1 MIEYDK
7 FGAEPPLINEAELTS
22 WIIHQDD
29 DLVVF
34 NKPGWV
40 VCHPSKNGPWS
51 SLVGAAREVLGMDTV
66 HLVSRLDRET
76 SGIVIIAKHRAM
88 ASLCQTAVADR
99 FVRKTYYAIVEGV
112 MQDKH
117 EVSKALEPDTDGSV
131 YSKQRVTVAGGGQK
145 AQTTFRPV
153 SVHGSRTLVKVV
165 PHTGR
170 KHQIRAHAQWLGY
183 PIVGD
188 KLYGPDPLLYL
199 EFAETGWNEKMQ
211 SLLGFPRQALHA
223 AGWEMNAKG
232 VHLNFTADIPADMQ
246 TLLV

>member
-7 FGAEPPLINEAELTS
+7 FGAEPPLIQEFELRS
-22 WIIHQDD
+22 WIVHEDE

-51 SLVGAAREVLGMDTV
+51 SLVGAARECLGLDTV

-76 SGIVIIAKHRAM
+76 SGIVIIAKHRKI
-88 ASLCQTAVADR
+88 ASLCQTSIADR
-99 FVRKTYYAIVEGV
+99 LVRKTYLAVLEGV
-112 MQDKH
+112 LEGTR
-117 EVSKALEPDTDGSV
+117 EVSKALEPDVDGPV
-131 YSKQRVTVAGGGQK
+131 HSKQRVTVSGGGQK

-153 SVHGSRTLVKVV
+153 RVLNGRTWVKVI

-170 KHQIRAHAQWLGY
+170 KHQIRAHAQWLGH

-188 KLYGPDPLLYL
+188 KLYGPDPTIYL
-199 EFAETGWNEKMQ
+199 RFAETGWTDEMEKV
-211 SLLGFPRQALHA
+211 LGFPRQALHA
-223 AGWEMNAKG
+223 AEWSLQARGLD
-232 VHLNFTADIPADMQ
+232 LNFSAELPADMR
-246 TLLV
+246 TLG